1 MQALQSAN
9 LVVRFALELCALAAV
24 AYWGSQT
31 GSDAVPWVLALTAPA
46 AVAIVWGIYLAPK
59 RRVDLPK
66 PVRFAIELGVFAIAA
81 IALWATGQETLAI
94 TLAVAELVSGGLNY
108 LWGEASLG
116 LERPPGP
123 PG

>member
-1 MQALQSAN
+1 
-9 LVVRFALELCALAAV
+9 
-24 AYWGSQT
+24 
-31 GSDAVPWVLALTAPA
+31 VPWVLALTAPA

-66 PVRFAIELGVFAIAA
+66 RVRFGIELGVFAVAA
-81 IALWATGQETLAI
+81 VALWATGQETLAI
-94 TLAVAELVSGGLNY
+94 VLAAAALVSGVLNY

>member
-1 MQALQSAN
+1 
-9 LVVRFALELCALAAV
+9 
-24 AYWGSQT
+24 
-31 GSDAVPWVLALTAPA
+31 VPWVLALTAPA

-66 PVRFAIELGVFAIAA
+66 RVRFAIELGVFAIAA

-94 TLAVAELVSGGLNY
+94 TLGVVELVSGGLNY

-123 PG
+123 PR